1 MAKRKPK
8 PKLDQIIAE
17 GPTPEQLAGGVF
29 TETWQIA
36 DGKRAR
42 AYRRVPV
49 IVTLA
54 ETGKL
59 SHRQYA
65 ALHFYREVASAADRS
80 PLPDS
85 VGRMGEVRGGSSGYG
100 MPPALLRSLEQLGS
114 LERALGA
121 LQGIAR
127 AIAVDD
133 MTLSQWAMDR
143 SGSLMRTREIG
154 AKVITWFEPRRKALK
169 LALVDIRMAGERLA
183 AEIGA

>member
-8 PKLDQIIAE
+8 KLDQIIAE

-29 TETWQIA
+29 AETWQIA

-49 IVTLA
+49 IDTLWA
-54 ETGKL
+54 NGKL
-59 SHRQYA
+59 SARQYY
-65 ALHFYREVASAADRS
+65 ALVRYRDVASAVDRS

-85 VGRMGEVRGGSSGYG
+85 VGRMGEVRGTGGFG
-100 MPPALLRSLEQLGS
+100 MPPALLRSAQELGS
-114 LERALGA
+114 LERALGSLYA
-121 LQGIAR
+121 IAR

-133 MTLSQWAMDR
+133 VTLSQWAMDR
-143 SGSLMRTREIG
+143 SGSTMRTREIG